1 MKTNITHPLLR
12 GRIALV
18 TFALAATLSIGQA
31 TASPKD
37 LDEDKISNK
46 IDPDVDGDGAANGSD
61 RNVDGGICRKGKL
74 KGKFVGDRLKND
86 DPRETDIDGDGLP
99 DDSISENDIDGD
111 GDSDDSDDDIDG
123 DGKSNGS
130 DDDCDGDNK
139 GRSKDRDDD
148 GDGDDD
154 DDDDDD
160 DNDGYSDDDEN
171 EVEVSLSATVDAPED
186 SRVRAKVKQYTNG
199 KIELE
204 FDGRGLAAGDYDVV
218 IDGQVLGVLSM
229 IDDKGRTEGEVEFE
243 TDPNKEDE
251 LPLPFNPFGL
261 PVLIVKSGT
270 TYFSGTVPTPT
281 DVFDDDVDDDD
292 GDDDGDGTSIVS
304 ALTNAPGLS
313 SEAEGS
319 VEIQVGTKGVTEL
332 EVEVEAIPAGAYDF
346 IVGGVN
352 RGTLSVISV
361 KGKLKG
367 KLRYETVP
375 DDNDE
380 LLLDFTVAGE
390 SIVIS
395 QGATTFFSGTAPNTP

>member
-1 MKTNITHPLLR
+1 MKTSLITTPITR
-12 GRIALV
+12 SRIALI

-31 TASPKD
+31 SASPKD
-37 LDEDKISNK
+37 LDEDKIANK
-46 IDPDVDGDGAANGSD
+46 IDPDVDGDGTSNGSD

-74 KGKFVGDRLKND
+74 KGKFVGDRFKND
-86 DPRETDIDGDGLP
+86 DVREEDIDSDGLPDDSIGETDIDGDGKP
-99 DDSISENDIDGD
+99 DKA
-111 GDSDDSDDDIDG
+111 DDDIDG
-123 DGKSNGS
+123 DGKVNGS
-130 DDDCDGDNK
+130 DDDCDGDGK
-139 GRSKDRDDD
+139 GRAKDRDDD
-148 GDGDDD
+148 GDNSDDSAD
-154 DDDDDD
+154 SDD

-171 EVEVSLSATVDAPED
+171 EVEVPLSATVDAPSG
-186 SRVRAKVKQYTNG
+186 SRLRAKVKQYPSG

-218 IDGQVLGVLSM
+218 VDGQVLGTLSM
-229 IDDKGRTEGEVEFE
+229 IEDKGRTEGEVHFE
-243 TDPNKEDE
+243 TDPNKSNE

-270 TYFSGTVPTPT
+270 SYFSGTVPTPT
-281 DVFDDDVDDDD
+281 DVFVDDDDD
-292 GDDDGDGTSIVS
+292 GDDDGGGTPLVS
-304 ALTNAPGLS
+304 ALVKASGLS

-319 VEIQVGTKGVTEL
+319 VEIQVGTKGVTGL

-375 DDNDE
+375 YGNGD

-395 QGATTFFSGTAPNTP
+395 QGATTFFSGTAPTAP